1 MTQILFRDCTL
12 LDTAA
17 GELKPGH
24 HVRVE
29 DERIVFTVP
38 RREMRPRPG

>member
-12 LDTAA
+12 LDTVA

-24 HVRVE
+24 HVLVE
-29 DERIVFTVP
+29 DDRIVEVS
-38 RREMRPRPG
+38 E